1 MKLSDLWP
9 RAGAGKPATPVVS
22 VAVTKRAGV
31 EHGTTAGAQES
42 QAPAPLSMSENEQLT
57 TTTQSSSSGLRGPVE
72 LPATLAECEVLEEA
86 LARDAIRLECQIG
99 VAEGTAKAEKRYAD
113 PVWFHRAKAA
123 LKHINRDRQRLMQH
137 MKALRIE
144 AKRNCPLWQARDK
157 AILRELNARVPKE
170 VFDECVRAVDEELEM
185 MR

>member
-9 RAGAGKPATPVVS
+9 GHKPPVRTPARPVVS
-22 VAVTKRAGV
+22 VAVTKRVA
-31 EHGTTAGAQES
+31 TADAS
-42 QAPAPLSMSENEQLT
+42 APGNAP
-57 TTTQSSSSGLRGPVE
+57 RGPVE
-72 LPATLAECEVLEEA
+72 LPANLAECEVLEET

-123 LKHINRDRQRLMQH
+123 LKHINRDRQRLMVH

-144 AKRNCPLWQARDK
+144 ARRNCPAWQARDR
-157 AILRELNARVPKE
+157 AILRELNARVSKE
-170 VFDECVRAVDEELEM
+170 VFEECVRVVDEDLEAL
-185 MR
+185 R

>member
-9 RAGAGKPATPVVS
+9 GHKPPARTPARPVVS
-22 VAVTKRAGV
+22 VTVTKRAG
-31 EHGTTAGAQES
+31 AES
-42 QAPAPLSMSENEQLT
+42 PAATGNTLDP
-57 TTTQSSSSGLRGPVE
+57 RGPVA
-72 LPATLAECEVLEEA
+72 LPATLVECDVLEET

-123 LKHINRDRQRLMQH
+123 LKHINRDRQRLMVH

-144 AKRNCPLWQARDK
+144 ARRNCPAWQARDK

-170 VFDECVRAVDEELEM
+170 VFDECVRVVDEELEM

>member
-22 VAVTKRAGV
+22 VAVTKRAG
-31 EHGTTAGAQES
+31 AGQPVATGNTPAS
-42 QAPAPLSMSENEQLT
+42 ICAP
-57 TTTQSSSSGLRGPVE
+57 RGPAE
-72 LPATLAECEVLEEA
+72 LPATLAECEVPEET

-113 PVWFHRAKAA
+113 PTWCHRAKAA

-144 AKRNCPLWQARDK
+144 ARRSCPAWQARDK
-157 AILRELNARVPKE
+157 AILRELNARVSKE
-170 VFDECVRAVDEELEM
+170 VFDECVRVVDEELEVL
-185 MR
+185 R

>member
-22 VAVTKRAGV
+22 VTVTRRAGA
-31 EHGTTAGAQES
+31 E
-42 QAPAPLSMSENEQLT
+42 QAVATGVTPVPSNVQ
-57 TTTQSSSSGLRGPVE
+57 RGPAE
-72 LPATLAECEVLEEA
+72 LPATLAECEVLEET

-99 VAEGTAKAEKRYAD
+99 QAKAKAVTEGQYAD
-113 PVWFHRAKAA
+113 PTWYHRAKAA
-123 LKHINRDRQRLMQH
+123 LKHINRDRQRLMVH

-144 AKRNCPLWQARDK
+144 ARRNCPAWQARYK

-170 VFDECVRAVDEELEM
+170 VFDECVRVVDEDLEAL
-185 MR
+185 R

>member
-1 MKLSDLWP
+1 MKLFDLWP
-9 RAGAGKPATPVVS
+9 GHKPPARTPGRPVVS
-22 VAVTKRAGV
+22 VSVTRRAGAEQPV
-31 EHGTTAGAQES
+31 AAGN
-42 QAPAPLSMSENEQLT
+42 APAPSNAP
-57 TTTQSSSSGLRGPVE
+57 RGPAE
-72 LPATLAECEVLEEA
+72 LPATLAECEVLEET

-99 VAEGTAKAEKRYAD
+99 VAEGVAKTEKRYAD

-137 MKALRIE
+137 MKALRVE
-144 AKRNCPLWQARDK
+144 ARRDCPAWQARDK

-170 VFDECVRAVDEELEM
+170 VFDECVRVVDEELEI

>member
-9 RAGAGKPATPVVS
+9 GHKPPARTPAKPVVS
-22 VAVTKRAGV
+22 VTVTKRAGAEPPV
-31 EHGTTAGAQES
+31 ASGNTP
-42 QAPAPLSMSENEQLT
+42 APAPSP
-57 TTTQSSSSGLRGPVE
+57 RGPVE
-72 LPATLAECEVLEEA
+72 LPPTLVECEELEEI

-99 VAEGTAKAEKRYAD
+99 VAEGKAKAEKRYAD

-123 LKHINRDRQRLMQH
+123 LKHINRDRQRLTQH

-144 AKRNCPLWQARDK
+144 ARRNCPAWQARDK

-170 VFDECVRAVDEELEM
+170 VFDECVRVVDEELEVL
-185 MR
+185 R

>member
-9 RAGAGKPATPVVS
+9 RAGAGKSATPVVS
-22 VAVTKRAGV
+22 VRVKKRV
-31 EHGTTAGAQES
+31 GTEQPVATGNTPVPS
-42 QAPAPLSMSENEQLT
+42 SAP
-57 TTTQSSSSGLRGPVE
+57 RGPAE

-113 PVWFHRAKAA
+113 PTWYHRAKAA

-144 AKRNCPLWQARDK
+144 ARRSCPAWQARDK
-157 AILRELNARVPKE
+157 AILRELNARVSKE
-170 VFDECVRAVDEELEM
+170 VFDECVRVVDEDLEAL
-185 MR
+185 R